1 MEKCN
6 NCVTLSDVTYQML
19 LTRGGLTIDSEF
31 SNMKIIDDLDNRGFH
46 RMAGRKAGLK
56 RI

>member
-56 RI
+56 RV